1 MGSSN
6 EYMEQVMQEQK
17 EVEQQ
22 LNFNAPM
29 RKQRAQRRMALPGA
43 TEARPGRGGGGG
55 GGGNADETP
64 AIEVRITG
72 WFRWKRV
79 IVPPNAHVVH
89 TTIGQRNPVTCG
101 LGISFPFNPY
111 TDSFLVVPAAMQTIM
126 IAANCICRE
135 RQGILVQGYVQWIV
149 DDFKRA
155 YQKLDFS
162 DPVEPMKV
170 VNTQLR
176 EQAEATIKDT
186 VASMGIDE
194 VLADKQPIVRVLTE
208 RLRQLAEG
216 TEGTEGLGLRIITVQ
231 IKEAVISS
239 TRLWDALQGPF
250 RAERYKTA
258 RLAELEHEG
267 VVHERETAAR
277 QAREALEI
285 KTEAEIAAARAEA
298 EAKAFDR
305 EQAERVRRAA
315 IKAEALELATQRRRE
330 GLEAQAQ
337 LQALELKQ
345 NLEREATIAEHKNKQ
360 LEEEIRL
367 DAARRAVE
375 NDLSPALVQQRLID
389 KLPEIASSMPK
400 PDELKSISL
409 SGVDGI
415 GPLVTDLT
423 KLVNAVR
430 TPASS

>member
-1 MGSSN
+1 METSN
-6 EYMEQVMQEQK
+6 AYMKQVMAEQA
-17 EVEQQ
+17 EVEQK
-22 LNFNAPM
+22 LNAPAK
-29 RKQRAQRRMALPGA
+29 RKRSAQRRMALPGA
-43 TEARPGRGGGGG
+43 AQADAIMVGAGD
-55 GGGNADETP
+55 GGNNDASDTP

-72 WFRWKRV
+72 WLRWKRV

-89 TTIGQRNPVTCG
+89 TRIGHKEPLTCG

-155 YQKLDFS
+155 YRKLDFS
-162 DPVEPMKV
+162 DPVEPMRV

-194 VLADKQPIVRVLTE
+194 VLADKQPIVQVLTS

-216 TEGTEGLGLRIITVQ
+216 SEGKEGLGLRIITVQ

-239 TRLWDALQGPF
+239 TRLWEALQRPF

-258 RLAELEHEG
+258 RLAELEHEA
-267 VVHERETAAR
+267 VVHESEVADREAR
-277 QAREALEI
+277 AALEI
-285 KTEAEIAAARAEA
+285 KIEAAVAEKRAHA
-298 EAKAFDR
+298 DAKAFDR
-305 EQAERVRRAA
+305 DQAEAVRRAA
-315 IKAEALELATQRRRE
+315 LEAESLELATQRRKE
-330 GLEAQAQ
+330 ALEAQAQ
-337 LQALELKQ
+337 LRALELTQ
-345 NLEREATIAEHKNKQ
+345 NLEHEAQISAHKNRQ

-375 NDLSPALVQQRLID
+375 NDLSPGLVQERLIN

-409 SGVDGI
+409 SGMDGVA
-415 GPLVTDLT
+415 PLIADLT
-423 KLVNAVR
+423 KLVDAVR
-430 TPASS
+430 APSP